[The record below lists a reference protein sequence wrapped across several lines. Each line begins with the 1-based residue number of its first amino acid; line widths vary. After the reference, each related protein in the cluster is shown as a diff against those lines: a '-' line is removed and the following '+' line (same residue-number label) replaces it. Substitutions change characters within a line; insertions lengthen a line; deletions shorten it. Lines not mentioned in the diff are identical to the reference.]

1 MINDLKFT
9 TAGDYMKMNERIKEL
24 MIQADYPAPEIA
36 LRAQILAKLIV
47 AECVGIVENLSPGY
61 KDYRD
66 QIEDA
71 FRRDCVI
78 EIKKRFGVE

>member
-1 MINDLKFT
+1 
-9 TAGDYMKMNERIKEL
+9 MNERIKEL

-47 AECVGIVENLSPGY
+47 RECVGIVENLSPGY

-71 FRRDCVI
+71 FRRDCVE
-78 EIKKRFGVE
+78 EIKKQFGIET

>member
-1 MINDLKFT
+1 
-9 TAGDYMKMNERIKEL
+9 MNERIRL
-24 MIQADYPAPEIA
+24 LADHAKAYANQCTKDLDGDIA
-36 LRAQILAKLIV
+36 WHWMDYYTEKFAELIV
-47 AECVGIVENLSPGY
+47 AKCVGIVENLSPGY

-78 EIKKRFGVE
+78 EIKQHFGVEE